1 MRGTVIVGEYVF
13 DRFNWDS
20 AVDILYL
27 GRRGVADGDT
37 PEGHVWLYPDDESDE
52 VIGLI
57 IFGAALLQ
65 ENGVLELTGP
75 LGQRVAI
82 RAVDELLV
90 DEVRGVAG
98 PDARRRSSSSPDSRN
113 RG

>member
-1 MRGTVIVGEYVF
+1 MRRTVMVGEFVF

-20 AVDILYL
+20 AVDVLYL

-37 PEGHVWLYPDDESDE
+37 PEGHVWLYPDDASEE

-57 IFGAALLQ
+57 IFDAACRQ

-75 LGQRVAI
+75 MGQRVAI

-98 PDARRRSSSSPDSRN
+98 PDARQQ
-113 RG
+113 